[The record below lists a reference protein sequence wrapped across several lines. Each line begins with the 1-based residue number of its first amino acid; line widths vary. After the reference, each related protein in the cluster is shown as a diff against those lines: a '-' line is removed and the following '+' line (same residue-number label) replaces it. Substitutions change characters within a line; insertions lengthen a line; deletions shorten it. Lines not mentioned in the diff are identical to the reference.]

1 MMKIKSFLIL
11 FFSIFLLNPLNAM
24 AATSNV
30 TITDLLTCST
40 TTFPCDGTGIATNK
54 IACVAANDTFTIS
67 INTNT
72 VVATITCSA
81 AAPLTDPIKQACVYQ
96 CMRAKQ
102 MLKKDIVDELANVS
116 QNSFTKNACNILRI
130 ATGSAGKTF
139 SAFAVIAT
147 GIGFFT
153 GKVSWGLMIGVTAG
167 IATMFGAPSVIAA
180 ITGQSSNMLC
190 DINL

>member
-24 AATSNV
+24 AANSIV
-30 TITDLLTCST
+30 TITDSSTCST
-40 TTFPCDGTGIATNK
+40 TANPCSGTGTDPLTCATT
-54 IACVAANDTFTIS
+54 ADTNTIK

-72 VVATITCSA
+72 VVGIITCSA
-81 AAPLTDPIKQACVYQ
+81 PAPLTDPIKQACVYQ

>member
-24 AATSNV
+24 AGNTNIDILPTTVCSATVVPCLGTATPNMSCAGPSDTN
-30 TITDLLTCST
+30 TIT
-40 TTFPCDGTGIATNK
+40 
-54 IACVAANDTFTIS
+54 
-67 INTNT
+67 INNTT
-72 VVATITCSA
+72 VVAIINCTG
-81 AAPLTDPIKQACVYQ
+81 APPLQDSTKNSCVYQ

-116 QNSFTKNACNILRI
+116 QNSFTENACNILRI

-139 SAFAVIAT
+139 ATFAVIAT

-167 IATMFGAPSVIAA
+167 IATMFGAPSMIAA
-180 ITGQSSNMLC
+180 ITGQSTNMLC